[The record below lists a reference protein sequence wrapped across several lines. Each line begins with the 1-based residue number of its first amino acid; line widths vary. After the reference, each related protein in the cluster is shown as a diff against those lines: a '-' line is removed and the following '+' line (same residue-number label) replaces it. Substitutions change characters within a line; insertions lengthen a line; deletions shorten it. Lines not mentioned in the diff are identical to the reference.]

1 MNQNKKNRFLP
12 ARSLASGPRPGRCRL
27 SRRGCEQTVVRSYT
41 EGADDDEEVE
51 AVGGGASA
59 SASDHGGV
67 LRLSASRRPTNGI
80 HIDEDQCRHTYGL
93 CGLQPLHRLLRGEE
107 RLLELGVLSRKHRAR
122 VVRHDLDP
130 RLRPPP
136 NRSPPSPPCAAPRSS
151 LRLARNPPPKKC
163 TISREPLWRYEG
175 AERAE
180 DGDEVAGPRHEGPR
194 LRSRQ

>member
-1 MNQNKKNRFLP
+1 M
-12 ARSLASGPRPGRCRL
+12 
-27 SRRGCEQTVVRSYT
+27 VRSYT
-41 EGADDDEEVE
+41 EGADEEEEEE

-130 RLRPPP
+130 RLPPP
-136 NRSPPSPPCAAPRSS
+136 PPPIDRLPHRPA
-151 LRLARNPPPKKC
+151 LRLALLRASLAPKKRSEKC
-163 TISREPLWRYEG
+163 TIIFLLFAGGRSPRASVALRGGG
-175 AERAE
+175 A
-180 DGDEVAGPRHEGPR
+180 GGGWG
-194 LRSRQ
+194 

>member
-1 MNQNKKNRFLP
+1 M
-12 ARSLASGPRPGRCRL
+12 
-27 SRRGCEQTVVRSYT
+27 VRSYT
-41 EGADDDEEVE
+41 EGADDEEEVE

-130 RLRPPP
+130 RLRPPQSIASLTAL
-136 NRSPPSPPCAAPRSS
+136 RCASLFSAPRS
-151 LRLARNPPPKKC
+151 RPKKRGRKMHNFAGGR
-163 TISREPLWRYEG
+163 SREPLWRYEG
-175 AERAE
+175 AE
-180 DGDEVAGPRHEGPR
+180 DGDEVAGPRHEVPR